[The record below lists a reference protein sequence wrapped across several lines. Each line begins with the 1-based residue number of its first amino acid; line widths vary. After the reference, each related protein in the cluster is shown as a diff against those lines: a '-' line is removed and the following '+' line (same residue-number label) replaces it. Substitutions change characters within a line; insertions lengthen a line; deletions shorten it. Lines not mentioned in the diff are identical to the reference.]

1 MTDIGD
7 RAEQVGRQ
15 AQHSSLLDA
24 GVRFGMLVYGIVHLI
39 VAWLAVQLALGDQ
52 GENASQKGA
61 MQTLA
66 KQPFGTLLL
75 WLVAVG
81 IILLVLWRVLEA
93 LVGHQEYDGG
103 KRWRKRA
110 VSAFKAIVYG
120 YIAVTAL
127 RF

>member
-39 VAWLAVQLALGDQ
+39 VAWLAVQLALGEQ
-52 GENASQKGA
+52 GQNASQKGA
-61 MQTLA
+61 MRTLA

-75 WLVAVG
+75 WLVAIG
-81 IILLVLWRVLEA
+81 MFLLVLWRG
-93 LVGHQEYDGG
+93 VGGG
-103 KRWRKRA
+103 GGGPQDEGGERRGRR
-110 VSAFKAIVYG
+110 G
-120 YIAVTAL
+120 GPG
-127 RF
+127 